1 MTITRILALC
11 LALVLVSS
19 LLVKVMDA
27 ADDKEKTPAG
37 SEAKGPAGSEDNSPA
52 DDKKK
57 SSAGKEESP
66 ADSKEQTV
74 KPDNEESGW
83 PADVLDPTAD
93 ENDETSETKYASDD
107 SSEDAPRMIVMGH

>member
-1 MTITRILALC
+1 MVVC

-19 LLVKVMDA
+19 LLVQVMDA

-37 SEAKGPAGSEDNSPA
+37 IDAKAPAGSKDNSPA
-52 DDKKK
+52 DDKEK
-57 SSAGKEESP
+57 SS

-74 KPDNEESGW
+74 KPDSEETGW